1 MSQPKR
7 ILIVGATS
15 GIGREVARLYC
26 RAGWRV
32 GIAGRRADRLEAL
45 QQEAPEQIET
55 EQIDV
60 TQADAP
66 LRLEKLIQKTG
77 GMDVFLLSSGIG
89 SQNRPLDPATE
100 IATVQTNAEG
110 FTRMVTAAYHY
121 FCRQGYGQLAV
132 ISSIAGTKGLGAAPA
147 YSATKRF
154 QNLYIDALELHGY
167 SPRLCPD
174 RPFAGRTLSD
184 ANETGTGCPTHCKSH
199 RKEKAPCDYRLALY
213 VVGGRMEMYTG
224 FHLET
229 TSHSYLTFG
238 FPQGNLYLC
247 HPKIQ
252 IHNK

>member
-1 MSQPKR
+1 MNQPKR

-154 QNLYIDALELHGY
+154 QNLYIDALEQLAVMEKH
-167 SPRLCPD
+167 PIIFTD
-174 RPFAGRTLSD
+174 IRPGFVRTDLL
-184 ANETGTGCPTHCKSH
+184 
-199 RKEKAPCDYRLALY
+199 R
-213 VVGGRMEMYTG
+213 GGRYPMQMKPEEVARHIVKAIERKKRRVIIDWRYTWLVAAWK
-224 FHLET
+224 FIPAFIWKRL
-229 TSHSYLTFG
+229 
-238 FPQGNLYLC
+238 P
-247 HPKIQ
+247 
-252 IHNK
+252 IHT